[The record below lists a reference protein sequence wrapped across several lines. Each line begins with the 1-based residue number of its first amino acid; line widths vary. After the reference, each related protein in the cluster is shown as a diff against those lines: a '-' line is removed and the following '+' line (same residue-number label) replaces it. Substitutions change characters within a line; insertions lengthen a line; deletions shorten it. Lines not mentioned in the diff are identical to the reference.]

1 MKHFISLLLF
11 GLLYITAASAQNK
24 ISATEAAQILNKK
37 KNIQLLDVRTQK
49 EYADKHIAN
58 SVNLDW
64 NKKAEFEEG
73 VTNKFNKKQPLYVYC
88 LSGGRSAQ
96 AAKALTEQGYTVYEI
111 DGGIL
116 KWEAAGLSLEKE
128 KSSGS
133 KGLTLKQFN
142 ALTKDKQMLL
152 VDFHASW
159 CGPCKEMAPFIQEI
173 AKKYTGKVK
182 VVKIDVDENETL
194 TKQLG
199 ITSIPVLFLY
209 KDGKRTWK
217 HIGFADQKT
226 IEKQLN

>member
-11 GLLYITAASAQNK
+11 GISCTIGIAQSK
-24 ISATEAAQILNKK
+24 ISVSEAAQIFEKK
-37 KNIQLLDVRTQK
+37 RKIQLLDVRTQK
-49 EYADKHIAN
+49 EYVDKHISNAI
-58 SVNLDW
+58 NLDW
-64 NKKAEFEEG
+64 NKKVEFEKG
-73 VTNKFNKKQPLYVYC
+73 IVSKFDKKSPVYVYC

-96 AAKALTEQGYTVYEI
+96 AAKTLADQGFTVYEI

-116 KWEAAGLSLEKE
+116 KWEAANLSLEKE
-128 KSSGS
+128 KSSTP
-133 KGLTLKQFN
+133 KGLTLKQFKT
-142 ALTKDKQMLL
+142 LTNDEQMVL

-159 CGPCKEMAPFIQEI
+159 CGPCKEMEPFIQKI

-182 VVKIDVDENETL
+182 VVKIDVDENATL

-209 KDGKRTWK
+209 KNGKRIWK
-217 HIGFADQKT
+217 NTGFADQKT